1 MRADEWV
8 DLPRIGALLVI
19 CCLAEARLSVIGEFP
34 VMTHS
39 EAGDPLLCRVGQC
52 GIRRAS
58 VSANSVSPLSFG
70 TAMA

>member
-8 DLPRIGALLVI
+8 DRRRIGALLVI

-52 GIRRAS
+52 GIRRLL
-58 VSANSVSPLSFG
+58 SANSVLPLSFG
-70 TAMA
+70 TARL